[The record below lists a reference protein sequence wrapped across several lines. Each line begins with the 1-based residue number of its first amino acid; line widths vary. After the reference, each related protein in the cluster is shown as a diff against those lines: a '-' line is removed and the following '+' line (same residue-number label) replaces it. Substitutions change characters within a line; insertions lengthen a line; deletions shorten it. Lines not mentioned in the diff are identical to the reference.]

1 MIDSRRTTPID
12 IIDTVVSIE
21 WLYEKVFGKLLH
33 DLVYDRAIAQ
43 RIHILKNVYK
53 MQNADDVFIA
63 PIDRDEFGK
72 LTKIIFKYQE
82 NFKNPVNLG
91 QW

>member
-21 WLYEKVFGKLLH
+21 WLYEKVFWKLLH

-43 RIHILKNVYK
+43 DIHILKNVYK
-53 MQNADDVFIA
+53 FSNADDIFIA
-63 PIDRDEFGK
+63 PIDRDEFWK

-82 NFKNPVNLG
+82 NFQAPINL
-91 QW
+91 WK